1 MKTLTS
7 RSLLSVVYL
16 TAGQNEWVNA
26 TAESHFV
33 RVSLFRIG
41 VQFLGVHAH
50 ARRVLIA
57 HGCSSFT
64 NENLDRAR
72 KYVDVVMQRLR
83 RDIVMQGVGMADLAS
98 PNDDCSA
105 WELHSG
111 TISGL
116 ERISHD
122 GRPWPLKSP
131 SNDVDDVGSPEHYD
145 VAAVVLLHD
154 VCFEA
159 LYDYTSPTQA
169 VSGKVSG
176 KIAIVRLDMI
186 IGHPQGPDGAP
197 EVILFE
203 VTEYTRVG
211 ISKQSV
217 GVLNEKIIN
226 EVTEKVVHT
235 CIEDA
240 MSYRVLP
247 VLNSAL
253 KVIPYPNFT

>member
-1 MKTLTS
+1 MNFRKCVQKLGAHLSCSKPRHGGLRIKTGKDVAVSNAARS
-7 RSLLSVVYL
+7 R
-16 TAGQNEWVNA
+16 
-26 TAESHFV
+26 
-33 RVSLFRIG
+33 
-41 VQFLGVHAH
+41 
-50 ARRVLIA
+50 
-57 HGCSSFT
+57 
-64 NENLDRAR
+64 
-72 KYVDVVMQRLR
+72 
-83 RDIVMQGVGMADLAS
+83 
-98 PNDDCSA
+98 
-105 WELHSG
+105 
-111 TISGL
+111 

-122 GRPWPLKSP
+122 GRPWPLKTP
-131 SNDVDDVGSPEHYD
+131 SNDVDDVGSPERYD
-145 VAAVVLLHD
+145 VVAVVLLHD

-159 LYDYTSPTQA
+159 LYDYTSHTLA

>member
-1 MKTLTS
+1 MNFRKCVQKLGAHLSCSKPRHGGLRIKTGKD
-7 RSLLSVVYL
+7 V
-16 TAGQNEWVNA
+16 A
-26 TAESHFV
+26 
-33 RVSLFRIG
+33 VS
-41 VQFLGVHAH
+41 
-50 ARRVLIA
+50 
-57 HGCSSFT
+57 
-64 NENLDRAR
+64 NENLDAAR

-83 RDIVMQGVGMADLAS
+83 RDIVMQGVGMADLRS

-122 GRPWPLKSP
+122 SRPWPLKTP
-131 SNDVDDVGSPEHYD
+131 SNDVDDVGSPERYD

-159 LYDYTSPTQA
+159 LYDYTSHTLA

-186 IGHPQGPDGAP
+186 IGREPQGPDGAP